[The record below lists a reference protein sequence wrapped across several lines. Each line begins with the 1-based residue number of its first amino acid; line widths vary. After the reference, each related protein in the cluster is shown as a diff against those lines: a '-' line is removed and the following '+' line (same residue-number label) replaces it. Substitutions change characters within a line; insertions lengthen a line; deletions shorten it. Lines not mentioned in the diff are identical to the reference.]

1 MFKKTMRTL
10 KIFLIFIF
18 VFEIIF
24 YFYFKLSNTEE
35 KLKNYK
41 INRKNVLSYKYF
53 PEINLVL
60 PKPNTNFIYSTKEFV
75 DTFKTKDVLNS
86 GFGLFDD
93 GVDKNK
99 KVYSVALGDSFTR
112 GLGSIDNLK
121 NGWIELIEK
130 NLKWIDIINLGNLG
144 GGVVTQKYSYD
155 KIKHLIQHDLVIL
168 NFSTTL
174 GFVENLDDK
183 HSSYYIEKLK
193 DEKKLSSVK
202 LQNRI
207 DDLNKSRNYKAHLE
221 YLENNKIKSYTFAF
235 SLKFINLLIINKI
248 LSSNFLPDYI
258 TGESETFRNV
268 KTSKSRLNIVPD
280 DLYEL
285 KKLFIDSIEVYN
297 NRRFKVFEVY
307 KNLNMMDRVTSHS
320 ADIINNFS
328 KEVEL
333 SGRDFIFIILPSK
346 NDVYYP
352 LYRDKIP
359 KNKTID
365 YELIRESLKS
375 KLNKNIKIIDITKE
389 LISYVKDNPD
399 KEIYYKLD
407 NHYNKAGY
415 KLVSKIIS
423 QKLQSILKVD

>member
-75 DTFKTKDVLNS
+75 DIFKTKDVLNS

-121 NGWIELIEK
+121 NGWIELTEK

-183 HSSYYIEKLK
+183 HSSYYFEKLK
-193 DEKKLSSVK
+193 DEKKLSNEK

-207 DDLNKSRNYKAHLE
+207 DDLNKSRDYKSHLE
-221 YLENNKIKSYTFAF
+221 YLKNNKIKSYTFAF
-235 SLKFINLLIINKI
+235 SLKFIDVLIINKI
-248 LSSNFLPDYI
+248 LSSDFLPDYI

-285 KKLFIDSIEVYN
+285 KKLFIDSV
-297 NRRFKVFEVY
+297 KV
-307 KNLNMMDRVTSHS
+307 K
-320 ADIINNFS
+320 
-328 KEVEL
+328 
-333 SGRDFIFIILPSK
+333 
-346 NDVYYP
+346 
-352 LYRDKIP
+352 
-359 KNKTID
+359 
-365 YELIRESLKS
+365 
-375 KLNKNIKIIDITKE
+375 
-389 LISYVKDNPD
+389 
-399 KEIYYKLD
+399 
-407 NHYNKAGY
+407 
-415 KLVSKIIS
+415 
-423 QKLQSILKVD
+423 